1 MDKDRK
7 EIIKYCDEAI
17 ETILEDMEFE
27 NEVIDRYKIEAYEL
41 TKKFFRERYDN
52 NLRHYGGDKK
62 RMDNYLLD
70 RDIQYFRVY
79 SEGLYSLS
87 LEDNMKTKVISKEL
101 KNISNVI
108 FTDLDIY
115 TGTPNFRF

>member
-17 ETILEDMEFE
+17 ETILEDYEFYYPE
-27 NEVIDRYKIEAYEL
+27 LIDRYKIEAYEL

-115 TGTPNFRF
+115 RLEWV